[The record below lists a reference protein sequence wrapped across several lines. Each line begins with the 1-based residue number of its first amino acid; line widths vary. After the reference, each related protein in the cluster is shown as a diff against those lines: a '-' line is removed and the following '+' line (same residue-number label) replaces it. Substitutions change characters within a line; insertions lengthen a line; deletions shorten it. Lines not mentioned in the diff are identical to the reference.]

1 MTPTTV
7 AVELSRRWLNSTATL
22 QLATVANKPS
32 PLNIH
37 RYPLQIANTHSKL
50 RPFAF
55 LQTGDDLTSGDPSHS
70 LPSPKPSSPS
80 WRFARFRSRQFIRF
94 TIAKTQ
100 LQLATVANKSSS
112 SPSPSFR
119 RNRDDS
125 APKRFRQRFDF
136 RPPFAFLIV
145 AKTQPHHH
153 DGSLASDRDGSFA
166 SPFAFLCLIFLL
178 LLLLLFYFVFNIFAV
193 MLCLVSYKIQ
203 KNIINL
209 HNKISPLV
217 D

>member
-1 MTPTTV
+1 MIRLPVTLRSPYRHQNP
-7 AVELSRRWLNSTATL
+7 ASSSR
-22 QLATVANKPS
+22 Q
-32 PLNIH
+32 
-37 RYPLQIANTHSKL
+37 
-50 RPFAF
+50 
-55 LQTGDDLTSGDPSHS
+55 
-70 LPSPKPSSPS
+70 
-80 WRFARFRSRQFIRF
+80 FARFRSRKFVRF
-94 TIAKTQ
+94 TVAKTQ
-100 LQLATVANKSSS
+100 LQLATVANKSSPLP

-119 RNRDDS
+119 RNRNDS
-125 APKRFRQRFDF
+125 APKCFWRRFDF
-136 RPPFAFLIV
+136 RPPFAFLTV

-178 LLLLLFYFVFNIFAV
+178 LLLLFCFVFNIFAI

>member
-37 RYPLQIANTHSKL
+37 RYPLQIADTHSKS

-80 WRFARFRSRQFIRF
+80 WRFVRFRSRQFIRF

-125 APKRFRQRFDF
+125 APKRFGNASTSGH
-136 RPPFAFLIV
+136 PS
-145 AKTQPHHH
+145 H
-153 DGSLASDRDGSFA
+153 SLLSPKPSLTITTVRSLQIATVRSLHRLHSF
-166 SPFAFLCLIFLL
+166 
-178 LLLLLFYFVFNIFAV
+178 V
-193 MLCLVSYKIQ
+193 
-203 KNIINL
+203 
-209 HNKISPLV
+209 
-217 D
+217 